1 MLTISNSDAARL
13 GLLIMYAWD
22 MCDQDS
28 RPDCVVVDER
38 IAIDGYDV
46 IGLFVGADDIIT
58 SGPQGIR
65 QNRVAAGSLNDL
77 RRYGYAARKRN
88 TEEYIA
94 VIRGTDGAQE
104 WFDDFVFISTKHP
117 PWPGRVESGFVDIYQ
132 SMQYVPLDAGGTATD
147 LAAGLVQMI
156 QAAGPGASLRV
167 LGHSLGASL
176 AAYLTYDLSTILGK
190 DRVSALLFACPKSG
204 DHGFVEGFGNAVGEY
219 LVINYELDLVPQVP
233 KFDILHFD
241 LFRALPDC
249 LMITNDTAQ
258 ASLRT
263 NLACFHHLISY
274 IALLCPQEFNR
285 AQPSFVNDNTKCATC
300 VQSLVGQEPTVQV
313 VVMQSPGI
321 TATGGT
327 VAG

>member
-167 LGHSLGASL
+167 PARPG
-176 AAYLTYDLSTILGK
+176 
-190 DRVSALLFACPKSG
+190 PQ
-204 DHGFVEGFGNAVGEY
+204 FGRITRG
-219 LVINYELDLVPQVP
+219 
-233 KFDILHFD
+233 
-241 LFRALPDC
+241 LPD
-249 LMITNDTAQ
+249 
-258 ASLRT
+258 LR
-263 NLACFHHLISY
+263 
-274 IALLCPQEFNR
+274 
-285 AQPSFVNDNTKCATC
+285 SFDHSWQRPRQRPAVRLPEIGRPRFRRRLWEC
-300 VQSLVGQEPTVQV
+300 SG
-313 VVMQSPGI
+313 
-321 TATGGT
+321 
-327 VAG
+327 